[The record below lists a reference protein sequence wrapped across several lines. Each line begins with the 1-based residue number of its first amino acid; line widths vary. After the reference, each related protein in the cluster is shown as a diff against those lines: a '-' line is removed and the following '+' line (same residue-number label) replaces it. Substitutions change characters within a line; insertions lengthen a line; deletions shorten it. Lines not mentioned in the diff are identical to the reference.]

1 VGEGGLRFSIAG
13 FPVSV
18 PLGGLLGVLLIAYL
32 WAPSFAEPGQSGIA
46 LAVVFAVLLYAA
58 VLVHEIAHAVA
69 ARAFGFDVHGITLWL
84 LGGYTVYEHR
94 NARPWTE
101 FVISVA
107 GPLSTLGIAAAC
119 WWLAGLVGPPVST
132 VLGALAWT
140 NLLLGVL
147 NLLPGAPL
155 DGGGVVKAVVW
166 AMTGSEGSGS
176 RAAGYAGLVLAGLIA
191 ALAIVSMLS
200 GSGALLLTLV
210 LAAFIGF
217 GAYQSLKSA
226 RVGGQMERLG
236 PQIPRL
242 IRPVLAVG
250 ERDSLAAAL
259 HRWDTA
265 TQVGVVTVDTS
276 GRLLAALSPDAA
288 GAVPAERRAEVQVG
302 PFTAAIPAKRRAVLS
317 DDPHTLVVALADSGE
332 PYLYVTD
339 AEHRPLGVLLADD
352 VNKALAGRR

>member
-1 VGEGGLRFSIAG
+1 MGEGGLRFRIAG

-32 WAPSFAEPGQSGIA
+32 WAPSFAEPGESGIA
-46 LAVVFAVLLYAA
+46 LAAVFAVLLYAA
-58 VLVHEIAHAVA
+58 VLAHEIAHALA
-69 ARAFGFDVHGITLWL
+69 AKGFGFDVHGITLWL

-107 GPLSTLGIAAAC
+107 GPLSTLGIAAVC
-119 WWLAGLVGPPVST
+119 WWLTGLVGPPAST

-155 DGGGVVKAVVW
+155 DGGGVVKAAVW
-166 AMTGSEGSGS
+166 ALTGSESAGS

-191 ALAIVSMLS
+191 ALAIASMLS
-200 GSGALLLTLV
+200 GSGFLLLTLV

-217 GAYQSLKSA
+217 GAYQSLQSA
-226 RVGGQMERLG
+226 RVGGRLEGLG

-242 IRPVLAVG
+242 IRPVLAVS
-250 ERDSLAAAL
+250 ERESLAAAL
-259 HRWDTA
+259 QRWDTA
-265 TQVGVVTVDTS
+265 TQVGVVTVDAS

-288 GAVPAERRAEVQVG
+288 EAVPADRRPDVQVG
-302 PFTAAIPAKRRAVLS
+302 PFTAAIPAQRRAVLS
-317 DDPHTLVVALADSGE
+317 DDPRTLVLALAESGE
-332 PYLYVTD
+332 AFVYVTD
-339 AEHRPLGVLLADD
+339 DDHRPLGVLLADD
-352 VNKALAGRR
+352 VNKALAGR